1 MEGRPTL
8 SDNLLSVRMK
18 HRVGGIALDVDFAL
32 NEPWTVLFGPS
43 GSGKTTVLRAIAG
56 FIRPEDERIVKGS
69 EVLSDSSAGVFLPTY
84 RRPVRSAAQ
93 TAWLFPHKTVR
104 ENLQYGCGSRTKAE
118 DVRDITE
125 EAMSLF
131 RILELADR
139 MPNELSGGEKQR
151 TGVARALVSAMTFDG
166 PDQPLLLLDEPF
178 TGLDAALRDEL
189 LLGLKERLGRRKVP
203 VLSVTHSL
211 GEAFQLA
218 AEVIKIADG
227 KILEQ
232 GPADVVLARERHR
245 LLEQLGINANG

>member
-1 MEGRPTL
+1 
-8 SDNLLSVRMK
+8 
-18 HRVGGIALDVDFAL
+18 
-32 NEPWTVLFGPS
+32 
-43 GSGKTTVLRAIAG
+43 
-56 FIRPEDERIVKGS
+56 
-69 EVLSDSSAGVFLPTY
+69 
-84 RRPVRSAAQ
+84 
-93 TAWLFPHKTVR
+93 
-104 ENLQYGCGSRTKAE
+104 
-118 DVRDITE
+118 
-125 EAMSLF
+125 
-131 RILELADR
+131 
-139 MPNELSGGEKQR
+139 
-151 TGVARALVSAMTFDG
+151 MTFDG